1 MHYQQV
7 NVMKTKSNSNI
18 YTQFL
23 DQEQSKNQS
32 EKGLTLV
39 EAVVSMLIFFI
50 ALGSIVPISLN
61 YSLAAIRNEQKT
73 GAIAISQQILD
84 EVRQFDIRT
93 LPSGNTTVTTLPSG
107 DPLPHSVMGRDYSP
121 QITYCETANANYCKP
136 DSRHIKVE
144 VFRDGQSIY
153 EVDTVFT
160 YFEEE

>member
-7 NVMKTKSNSNI
+7 NVMKTKPNSNI

-23 DQEQSKNQS
+23 GREQSKNQS

-39 EAVVSMLIFFI
+39 EAVVSILIFFI
-50 ALGSIVPISLN
+50 ALGGIVPVSLN
-61 YSLAAIRNEQKT
+61 YSLAAIRNEQRT

-84 EVRQFDIRT
+84 ELRQVDIRT
-93 LPSGNTTVTTLPSG
+93 LPSGNTTVIKLPSG
-107 DPLPHSVMGRDYSP
+107 EPLPHSVMGRDYSS
-121 QITYCETANANYCKP
+121 QITYCETANANYCTS

-144 VFRDGQSIY
+144 VLKDGRSIY

-160 YFEEE
+160 HFGEE